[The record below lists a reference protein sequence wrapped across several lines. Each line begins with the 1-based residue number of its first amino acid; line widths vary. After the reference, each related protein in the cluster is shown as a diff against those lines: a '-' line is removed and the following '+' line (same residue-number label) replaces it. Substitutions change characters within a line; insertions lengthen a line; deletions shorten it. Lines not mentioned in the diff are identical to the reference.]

1 MLSFGICYLNCAFP
15 LVLLSRLYFLP
26 LRLRQSLDYHTYREL
41 SVSLEQLSSL
51 SAESNRLVALF
62 WLSQLPVRDE
72 RGNFI
77 DVTLLKE
84 V

>member
-15 LVLLSRLYFLP
+15 WVLLSRLYFLP

>member
-1 MLSFGICYLNCAFP
+1 MHAFP
-15 LVLLSRLYFLP
+15 WVLLSRPYWHVW
-26 LRLRQSLDYHTYREL
+26 QSLDYHTYREL